1 MFRVRRESTPSA
13 LSAFCFS
20 LLKKKKNC
28 SKDWVSASG
37 WLHTHETTS
46 ENEAERSA
54 VAVAQPAFL
63 FPISSVFASSLN
75 VRSDQ
80 CRSSSRRWLNIQ
92 RSAWRPGRPP
102 ESRADMWRGRRR
114 REMKLHVSFCTV
126 CPVAVAE
133 CLSLTLSPS
142 FDFLLKFELRNCKR
156 SCRLR
161 LCGHKLPALSFC
173 SLHTMQNVNV
183 SIFHEWKWKIL
194 FSVRA
199 KVSSKTDISRATAPV
214 DTPAVIGQLHT
225 LFFRGALTGPRNT
238 CALIRLFNQHLPDL
252 RTPKMPNLASHRT

>member
-20 LLKKKKNC
+20 LLKNKKRKTAVKIEFLPPDD
-28 SKDWVSASG
+28 ST
-37 WLHTHETTS
+37 HTKQP
-46 ENEAERSA
+46 AERSA

-114 REMKLHVSFCTV
+114 REMKHHVSFCTV
-126 CPVAVAE
+126 CPDAVAE

-142 FDFLLKFELRNCKR
+142 LDFLLKFEPRNCKW

-173 SLHTMQNVNV
+173 SLHTMQ
-183 SIFHEWKWKIL
+183 
-194 FSVRA
+194 
-199 KVSSKTDISRATAPV
+199 
-214 DTPAVIGQLHT
+214 
-225 LFFRGALTGPRNT
+225 
-238 CALIRLFNQHLPDL
+238 
-252 RTPKMPNLASHRT
+252 KM